1 MIIGDGLIA
10 TAFLEKYDKD
20 KNIIIFASG
29 VSNSQEINPSHF
41 LREKKLLNKIILEN
55 PNIKFI
61 YFSTILIGYKNNP
74 YYTHKKEMED
84 LIKKTSTNYIIFR
97 VPQLI
102 GKTGNNNNL
111 INSLVNTIK
120 NNQEF
125 NVYGDVKR
133 AIIDVSDLIDLVDY
147 CRRKIT
153 CTTVNIS
160 GIEKLSVIDLS
171 KKIGYI
177 LNVEPSI
184 KIQEK
189 TEDDG
194 WTLLDSD
201 IFKQFLLTLKIIS
214 KGYTERTIKKYIKI

>member
-97 VPQLI
+97 IPQLI

-201 IFKQFLLTLKIIS
+201 IFKQFLLALKIIS

>member
-120 NNQEF
+120 
-125 NVYGDVKR
+125 
-133 AIIDVSDLIDLVDY
+133 I
-147 CRRKIT
+147 
-153 CTTVNIS
+153 
-160 GIEKLSVIDLS
+160 
-171 KKIGYI
+171 
-177 LNVEPSI
+177 
-184 KIQEK
+184 
-189 TEDDG
+189 
-194 WTLLDSD
+194 
-201 IFKQFLLTLKIIS
+201 
-214 KGYTERTIKKYIKI
+214 

>member
-97 VPQLI
+97 IPQLI

-133 AIIDVSDLIDLVDY
+133 AIIDVVDLIDLVDY
-147 CRRKIT
+147 CRCKIT

-201 IFKQFLLTLKIIS
+201 IFKQFLLALKIIS